1 MAEKRSSDTPLP
13 PAQRAIVTVSLALAV
28 FMNVLDVS
36 IANVSIPTI
45 SGDLGV
51 SSDDGTWII
60 TSFSVANAVA
70 VPISGW
76 LARQVGEVRL
86 FIVST
91 LLFTFFSVLCGL
103 APSFPLLLAARILQ
117 GATAGP
123 MIPLSQSL
131 LLSNYPEDQRGFAN
145 GIWGMTAVVGPVAGP
160 ILGGWITDN
169 INWSW
174 IFYINLPFGLA
185 AAFLTWI
192 ILRRR
197 ETQTTSLPLDLI
209 GLALLLISVTALQ
222 VMLDKGNDDEWFQSS
237 FITINFLIALIG
249 FSFFAAWE
257 LTEKRPIVDLRLLG
271 QRNFAVACIIIFFGY
286 MSYFAPIVVLP
297 LWLQNE
303 QGYTPTWAG
312 FATASFGVLG
322 VIFSPLVGRMTDKI
336 DLRWIVAF
344 GLGVFAI
351 TSLLG
356 AFNNSDVNFNRLFL
370 QRLPWGLGTACF
382 FIPLITLAMS
392 GMPPEKLAGASGL
405 FNFLRQI
412 SLSFGTNLGTTIWD
426 HRATFHD
433 HRLNAEVTVY
443 NPATHEWLNHLQSLG
458 YSAGQANETL
468 AHTIQAQAYVLAT
481 NDIAWGSI
489 WVFAALTVLIW
500 VARPANPGSAHV
512 TAE

>member
-1 MAEKRSSDTPLP
+1 MAEQRTSEPLP
-13 PAQRAIVTVSLALAV
+13 VVQRALVTLGLALGV

-86 FIVST
+86 FVIST
-91 LLFTFFSVLCGL
+91 LLFTFFSVLCGFSF
-103 APSFPLLLAARILQ
+103 SFPMLLVARVLQ

-131 LLSNYPEDQRGFAN
+131 LLPNYPENQRGLAN

-169 INWSW
+169 ISWSW
-174 IFYINLPFGLA
+174 IFYINLPFGIIA
-185 AAFLTWI
+185 AAITWFV
-192 ILRRR
+192 LRRR
-197 ETQTTSLPLDLI
+197 ETPRASSSLDMV
-209 GLALLLISVTALQ
+209 GLALLLIGVAALQ
-222 VMLDKGNDDEWFQSS
+222 VMLDKGNDEEWFQSP
-237 FITINFLIALIG
+237 FIIINFIIAVIG
-249 FSFFAAWE
+249 FSFFIVWE

-286 MSYFAPIVVLP
+286 MSYFAPVVVLP
-297 LWLQNE
+297 LWLQNQ

-322 VIFSPLVGRMTDKI
+322 VVASPLIGRLVDKL
-336 DLRWIVAF
+336 DLRWIVSA
-344 GLGVFAI
+344 GLGIFAI
-351 TSLLG
+351 TSLMG
-356 AFNNSDVNFNRLFL
+356 AFNNTDVNFNLLFL
-370 QRLPWGLGTACF
+370 ERLPWGVGTACF
-382 FIPLITLAMS
+382 FIPLVTLAMS
-392 GMPPEKLAGASGL
+392 GISPEKLAGASGI

-426 HRATFHD
+426 HRASFHD
-433 HRLNAEVTVY
+433 HRLNAEVTAY
-443 NPATHEWLNHLQSLG
+443 NPATHDWLNHIQSLG
-458 YSAGQANETL
+458 FTASQANQSL
-468 AHTIQAQAYVLAT
+468 ANMIQAQAYVLAT
-481 NDIAWGSI
+481 NDVAWGSI
-489 WVFAALTVLIW
+489 WIFAILIAVIW
-500 VARPANPGSAHV
+500 LARPAKKGAGHV
-512 TAE
+512 AAE